1 MNDPSLGSRGLL
13 RSPQSARGGDGRG
26 RKDYEG
32 EGLREGGRLSAAPTT
47 VPGPKNIRG
56 PTPTGDR
63 QTDAATPIMMHSRS
77 PNFHFLKRLLLI
89 GSIN

>member
-32 EGLREGGRLSAAPTT
+32 EGLREGGREAVCGTDNSA
-47 VPGPKNIRG
+47 GPQKYKRSDADRG
-56 PTPTGDR
+56 
-63 QTDAATPIMMHSRS
+63 QTD
-77 PNFHFLKRLLLI
+77 
-89 GSIN
+89 